1 MTAQLDM
8 ELDLELD
15 IERIINALKSVMP
28 AGKTHVALHEPCLRG
43 NEKTYLNDCLDST
56 FVSYVGNYVEKFEA
70 MLAEFTG
77 VKKAV
82 VVVNG
87 TAALHIA
94 LKLAGVEPGDEVLT
108 PALTFV
114 ATANA
119 VTYCSAIPH
128 FVDSEERTLGLDP
141 FKLRDY
147 LNDITI
153 LNKSG
158 CINKYTGRRLKAVI
172 PMHTFGHPVD
182 LDPLE
187 DICNEFNIVMIED
200 AAESLGSYYKGK
212 HTGNR
217 GKLSILSFNGNK
229 TITTGGG
236 GAVITNDENLGK
248 LAKHLT
254 TTAKISHRW
263 EYKHDHIGYNY
274 RLPSINAALGCAQM
288 EQLPMFLEKKRKLA
302 ESYRKAFQGI
312 EGLSFFSEHSF
323 ARSNY
328 WLNVLL
334 LDEAFSDK
342 RDEVLAK
349 TNDAGIMTRP
359 AWTPMHKLAMFEN
372 SPKMDLRVAESLEQR
387 LINIPSSATL

>member
-323 ARSNY
+323 PRSNY